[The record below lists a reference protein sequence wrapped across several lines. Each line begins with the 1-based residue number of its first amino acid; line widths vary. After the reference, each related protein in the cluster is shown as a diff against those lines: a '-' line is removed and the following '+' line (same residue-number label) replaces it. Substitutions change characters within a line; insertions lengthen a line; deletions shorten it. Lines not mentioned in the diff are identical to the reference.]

1 MGRPARCIVPGRA
14 AAIATFWRQ
23 LPPSPSIRPA
33 CVITGSRCVH
43 RCSPRAATRAVA
55 QITTASRTAQPI
67 VSLIRSVA
75 RRAAILATGWSKLL
89 LAIWPARGLSVGHGR
104 AKRTMVRRA
113 DVTCCRSSRAM
124 PRPGHSRARGPHARI
139 ATRLLSS
146 HACYR
151 HTLAS
156 VRTAA
161 ASMLAGGKIGRPR
174 ADRPAAGALD
184 LLCRPG
190 RKPFILGLETTRRPG
205 GTICGEANAA
215 RLLKRRGKTLQRQC
229 AAAKTR
235 ASRLFP

>member
-139 ATRLLSS
+139 TTRP
-146 HACYR
+146 HR
-151 HTLAS
+151 HTLAIVTRLHRCALLLQACS
-156 VRTAA
+156 QV
-161 ASMLAGGKIGRPR
+161 GRL
-174 ADRPAAGALD
+174 ADRVLIGQQPAPWTYSAGLA
-184 LLCRPG
+184 
-190 RKPFILGLETTRRPG
+190 
-205 GTICGEANAA
+205 
-215 RLLKRRGKTLQRQC
+215 
-229 AAAKTR
+229 
-235 ASRLFP
+235 ASRLFWGLKRPGGPGGPFAARRTQRGC